1 MKGLPSLDC
10 LEAQSCDDARSV
22 NLSSAKVPPCLL
34 LVLSNKILCRLYG
47 TNQRASL
54 TNVSTHCVT
63 YHFPLHL
70 GLIGKGGSWTSVNG
84 LLIGQ
89 REPKEVEST
98 KPIPQARTGGVPW
111 TLARPAA
118 VKGMMGP
125 QPDCPINCNQ
135 GILPAKAPQEL

>member
-1 MKGLPSLDC
+1 MSANVQFLGNS
-10 LEAQSCDDARSV
+10 AQRALVAPGCVPRGAVQWRLLKKVSQFKNLSYCDDNTRLVFPSCGQ
-22 NLSSAKVPPCLL
+22 SGWLL
-34 LVLSNKILCRLYG
+34 M
-47 TNQRASL
+47 
-54 TNVSTHCVT
+54 
-63 YHFPLHL
+63 
-70 GLIGKGGSWTSVNG
+70 SWTSVNG

>member
-1 MKGLPSLDC
+1 MPTLW
-10 LEAQSCDDARSV
+10 
-22 NLSSAKVPPCLL
+22 
-34 LVLSNKILCRLYG
+34 NKPKSKFDEC
-47 TNQRASL
+47 
-54 TNVSTHCVT
+54 THCVT

-118 VKGMMGP
+118 VKGMMGS

>member
-1 MKGLPSLDC
+1 MPTLW
-10 LEAQSCDDARSV
+10 
-22 NLSSAKVPPCLL
+22 
-34 LVLSNKILCRLYG
+34 NKPKFDEC
-47 TNQRASL
+47 
-54 TNVSTHCVT
+54 THCVT